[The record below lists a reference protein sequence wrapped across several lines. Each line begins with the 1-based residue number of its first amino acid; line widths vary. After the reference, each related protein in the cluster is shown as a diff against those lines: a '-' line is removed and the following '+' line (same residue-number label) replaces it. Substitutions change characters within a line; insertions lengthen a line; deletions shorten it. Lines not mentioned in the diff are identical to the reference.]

1 MFENDYIKSKKLF
14 NTIGILLLTGLI
26 LSLLKCTISKSAKV
40 TEEQLYTA
48 FYEGAKQI
56 STDDVQRKAVA
67 DCLLSKVKVK
77 YEGHFEDL
85 DLKKDKKLI
94 DSITTEC
101 AQTIT
106 KLSWTPEIE
115 QKMLAKFSS
124 MEELNGATTEKKD
137 AYAKCILLKLKTKY
151 PKGLNGRIAQ
161 KEMDEIYVSCLAV
174 LK

>member
-1 MFENDYIKSKKLF
+1 M
-14 NTIGILLLTGLI
+14 
-26 LSLLKCTISKSAKV
+26 

-56 STDDVQRKAVA
+56 STNDAQRKAIA
-67 DCLLSKVKVK
+67 DCLLGKVKLK
-77 YEGHFEDL
+77 YQDHFEDL
-85 DLKKDKKLI
+85 DLSKDKKLI

-106 KLSWTPEIE
+106 KISWTPEIE

-124 MEELNGATTEKKD
+124 MEELNGATAEKKE
-137 AYAKCILLKLKTKY
+137 AYAKCVLSKLKTKY
-151 PKGLNGRIAQ
+151 PKGLDGPVPQ
-161 KEMDEIYVSCLAV
+161 KEMDEVYVSCMDV